1 MSRFEGKRIL
11 VTGGVGSIGAEI
23 TRQLVRE
30 GAATVRVIDNNESG
44 LFELEQSYRD
54 HAQVECICCD
64 VSDEHEMMR
73 VLAGMDFCFHAAAL
87 KHVPSCERSP
97 FSAVNVNIDGVE
109 NVIRAAMATGL
120 QRVLFTSSDKA
131 VNPTNVM
138 GTSKLM
144 GERLMTAANFLQD
157 GRAGQTIFASTRFG
171 NVVGSRGSVV
181 PLFCNQIARGGP
193 VTITDPRMTRFI
205 MSTEQAVELVIES
218 MFLAKGGEVFVTK
231 MPVIRI
237 LDLARALIDLL
248 APVWGHDP
256 EDIPIT
262 FTGARS
268 GEKLYEELLTLEEMS
283 RLLELPQMFVV
294 LPSLRSFYGNISYS
308 YPGQMEDS
316 RLARPYIS
324 AQEPPMSLEAVK
336 HFLLSQN
343 LLEDFMAETHAA
355 HRFPKSRRL
364 WLVAENQAGLALAGR
379 EAP

>member
-1 MSRFEGKRIL
+1 LSRFEGKRVL

-44 LFELEQSYRD
+44 LFDLEQIYRD

-109 NVIRAAMATGL
+109 NVIRAAMATGV

-157 GRAGQTIFASTRFG
+157 GRAGQTVFASTRFG
-171 NVVGSRGSVV
+171 NVAGSRGSVV

-237 LDLARALIDLL
+237 VDLATTLIELVAPVHGRHPKDVPIRYIGKRPGEKLWEELSTEEESHRILEGERYLVILPALRALLRDAESHYTYPGLALQPSDAIYHSEHESKMTKEEIVEFLL
-248 APVWGHDP
+248 APGVLPDEIRP
-256 EDIPIT
+256 R
-262 FTGARS
+262 A
-268 GEKLYEELLTLEEMS
+268 
-283 RLLELPQMFVV
+283 LEL
-294 LPSLRSFYGNISYS
+294 
-308 YPGQMEDS
+308 
-316 RLARPYIS
+316 
-324 AQEPPMSLEAVK
+324 
-336 HFLLSQN
+336 
-343 LLEDFMAETHAA
+343 
-355 HRFPKSRRL
+355 RRL
-364 WLVAENQAGLALAGR
+364 SRGPSAKVA
-379 EAP
+379 